1 MPDVPENLE
10 SVIDMLDQASFDELM
25 NIISLGGADQ
35 VLLESID
42 DEDFSIAFSGLQIIM
57 AEICRYAIHSILSS
71 NQYTPLAPLADGQ
84 EVAIQLGYEPFH
96 TRRLNHWVEQ
106 KSRAIL
112 LPYGVSEANIRR
124 GLMIVLSKNYNR
136 DRDDERR
143 WEEQDRF
150 LPSYLE
156 TGEILRVRNGQ
167 NLPSPDRLIYET
179 HSQYAIPIISA
190 KPTRMLLN
198 MIESAGCENTQI
210 EHRGM
215 MRILYSTNQADFDG
229 LNALFTVTQP
239 VSSYVSIPPM
249 LYSLLSESLGIDEA
263 TQEGFLNLLNEQIRP
278 VSFQQLRNE
287 LEDADV
293 KSASRDTLSP
303 SYAFN
308 RVVNVETGHGFT
320 QYGVVRAKFQISS
333 NRYFFTIDSDR
344 NIANGTSIM
353 GPGTMR
359 VFEIPP
365 SWYRYALRLFSA
377 DRAGDDP
384 PLAIQNDA
392 THFNLNRFPFA
403 SGYRLLMLYGA
414 SRVLNDEGEFRGEY
428 TCPADQINTLVSLLR
443 AWNFYGGGEH
453 E

>member
-1 MPDVPENLE
+1 
-10 SVIDMLDQASFDELM
+10 MLDQASFDELM

-84 EVAIQLGYEPFH
+84 EVAIQLGYEPLH

-124 GLMIVLSKNYNR
+124 GLMIVLSKKYNP

-190 KPTRMLLN
+190 KPTYMLTQ

-249 LYSLLSESLGIDEA
+249 LYSLLSESQGIDEA
-263 TQEGFLNLLNEQIRP
+263 TQEGFLNLLNEQKRP

-293 KSASRDTLSP
+293 RSASRDTLSP

-320 QYGVVRAKFQISS
+320 QYGIVRARFQISS
-333 NRYFFTIDSDR
+333 TRYFFTIDSDP
-344 NIANGTSIM
+344 NTPNGAGIM
-353 GPGTMR
+353 APGTMR

-377 DRAGDDP
+377 DRNGDDP
-384 PLAIQNDA
+384 PLAIRNDA

-443 AWNFYGGGEH
+443 AWNLYGGGEH